1 MAKNKLTDEEKEQ
14 AERYFNDFKY
24 QSYSSENAEKVI
36 HNEEKIMDKMTD
48 GNLAGFMNQVKT
60 FFRMI
65 KAYANKEYKEVPVST
80 IVSIIMTLLYVFS
93 PIDLIPDFLPVVGL
107 LDDAA
112 VLGACVA
119 SFGSAI
125 KRFEEWEASQGK
137 DA

>member
-1 MAKNKLTDEEKEQ
+1 MAKNKLTKEEK
-14 AERYFNDFKY
+14 AEAEKYFRDFEN
-24 QSYSSENAEKVI
+24 QSYSEENEKIVI
-36 HNEEKIMDKMTD
+36 DNEEKIMNKMKD
-48 GNLAGFMNQVKT
+48 SNLSDFIGQVKT

-65 KAYANKEYKEVPVST
+65 KAYSKKEYKEVPVST
-80 IVSIIMTLLYVFS
+80 IVSIIMTLLYIFS

-125 KRFEEWEASQGK
+125 KKFEEWEASRGDK
-137 DA
+137 

>member
-24 QSYSSENAEKVI
+24 QSYSQENADKVI

-48 GNLAGFMNQVKT
+48 GNLARFMNQVKT

>member
-125 KRFEEWEASQGK
+125 KKFEEWEVTQDK

>member
-24 QSYSSENAEKVI
+24 QSYSQENADKVI

-48 GNLAGFMNQVKT
+48 GNLARFMNQVKT

-65 KAYANKEYKEVPVST
+65 KAYSKHEYKEVPVST

-112 VLGACVA
+112 VLSACVA

-125 KRFEEWEASQGK
+125 KKFEEWEATQEK
-137 DA
+137 

>member
-1 MAKNKLTDEEKEQ
+1 MAKNKLTDEEKEK
-14 AERYFNDFKY
+14 AEQYFNDFKY
-24 QSYSSENAEKVI
+24 QSYSKEDADKVI
-36 HNEEKIMDKMTD
+36 GNEDKIMDKMTD
-48 GNLAGFMNQVKT
+48 GNLAKFMNQVKT

-65 KAYANKEYKEVPVST
+65 KAYANKEYKEVPAST